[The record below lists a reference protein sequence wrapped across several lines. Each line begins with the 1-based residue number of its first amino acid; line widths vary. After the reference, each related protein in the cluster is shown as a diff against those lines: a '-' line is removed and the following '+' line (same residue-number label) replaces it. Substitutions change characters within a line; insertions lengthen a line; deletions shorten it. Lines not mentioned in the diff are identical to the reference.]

1 MFSKGVVRMLQ
12 VKEVTKHFGG
22 LAAVSNVD
30 FTLEKGEIVG
40 LIGPNGAGKT
50 TMFNLISGNLNLD
63 TGEILFKDEKING
76 LNPNKICKKGIAR
89 TFQSVKIFTHM
100 SVLENVSLALMF
112 GRTGSLSPGEAS
124 SKAEELLEFVDLQD
138 VSMSPAGDLTMIN
151 QKRLELARALATDPE
166 LLLLDEL
173 MAGLTPTEVSAAME
187 LVKSIQDKNVTIFM
201 VEHVMKAI
209 MNICERIIVFN
220 HGKKISEGSPEKI
233 ANDENV
239 IEVYLGEKGNLKC

>member
-1 MFSKGVVRMLQ
+1 MLQ